1 MGLRGPPCSVF
12 TLGAQPGFQTLITE
26 LLNEQ
31 PEGKQ
36 GHMHRCRIHACII
49 GLLSCYYS
57 PWDQQLGFEWR
68 LISQLLWAWQIT
80 FGYYDLCVTIQKQSP
95 YWYISINYISTSLSY
110 HVIINPVSS
119 SKNKRIMNANAKAP
133 AYTGV
138 HCDRLAALFC
148 LSLTPGIIP
157 TGLIWTSLHPLVSS
171 CFGQ

>member
-1 MGLRGPPCSVF
+1 MQGSPLFSLYPRCTTWLSDINHRVIKWTTRRKAGSHAPMQNSRLYYRPPLMPLFPLRSAARIWVTAHLSAAVSLTDNIWVLWSLCNN
-12 TLGAQPGFQTLITE
+12 TKTE
-26 LLNEQ
+26 PILVYQ
-31 PEGKQ
+31 
-36 GHMHRCRIHACII
+36 H
-49 GLLSCYYS
+49 
-57 PWDQQLGFEWR
+57 
-68 LISQLLWAWQIT
+68 
-80 FGYYDLCVTIQKQSP
+80 
-95 YWYISINYISTSLSY
+95 NYISTSSSY

-138 HCDRLAALFC
+138 HFDRLAALFC